1 LKNLIKNIEPKLQLV
16 NNVNLIKLIQNSE
29 LVITF
34 NNSTICLD
42 AIALN
47 KPVISLQTDDWS
59 LDEEIVRNNGIL
71 SINNIED
78 CEMYVKK
85 ILFDVNFRK
94 TTLKNSKLFLDN
106 YLVNQ
111 GTASKSL
118 AKLISDLI

>member
-1 LKNLIKNIEPKLQLV
+1 M
-16 NNVNLIKLIQNSE
+16 IQDSE

-42 AIALN
+42 SLALN

-59 LDEEIVRNNGIL
+59 LDEEIVRNDGVL

-78 CEMYVKK
+78 CEMYIKK
-85 ILFDVNFRK
+85 ILFDDSFRK
-94 TTLKNSKLFLDN
+94 TVLENSKLFLDT

-111 GTASKSL
+111 GNASKSL
-118 AKLISDLI
+118 AKSIFNLI